1 MSGDDK
7 AFREYEYEIE
17 RLSSRVTSLDAE
29 VRAFKALQNVNDG
42 SGRPMA
48 DSSAPAG
55 YGNDEVTGVNLTSRA
70 RTTELATPAQHAL
83 EASESRYRRLFE
95 AAKDGILI
103 LNADTGKIVDVNPY
117 LLELTGYSYDDFL
130 GQHLWELGLFKDITA
145 SKTAFATLKA
155 KSYVRYEHL
164 PLEARDGH
172 RIDVEFVSNVYR
184 VDGQW
189 VIQCNIRDI
198 TDRKQAEQAL
208 REKEH
213 LLSESQ
219 RLGHIGSWLWD
230 MKGPMVWSDELYRL
244 YGVSPDTF
252 VPTVESLVSL
262 IYADDRSAMRTWIS
276 DCTSIEKP
284 SDVEYRIGMSDG
296 TIHYFKGAGQAVHN
310 TGNQFTHMVG
320 TVQDI
325 TVQKLAQQERENLV
339 EQLRVSQKME
349 AVGRLAGGVAH
360 DFNNLLSVI
369 LIYNELAMAQAIDG
383 APLKDELLEVKKATN
398 RAVALTQQLLAFSRK
413 QVLQPVS
420 LNLNTVATGV
430 EKMLRRILGEDIDFS
445 LFLAADIGVTSADP
459 GQIEQVIMNLA
470 INARDAMPRGGK
482 LTIETANV
490 EIDDAYVA
498 SHVTINP
505 GSYVQLTVSDTGV
518 GMDAQTRVRIFEPF
532 FTTKEMGKGTGL
544 GLSTAYG
551 IIKQSGGNIWV
562 YSEPGCGTTFK
573 IYLPREHSAATQVT
587 TSSPKVLRSAAITET
602 ILVVE
607 DDVALRRAV
616 SRILSATGYEVLTAA
631 DGADALLTC
640 AQHAGDIHLVLS
652 DVVMP
657 RMSGRI
663 LADEL
668 SKVRPTFKI
677 LYMSGYTDNAIGL
690 QGVLAAGAHFLG
702 KPFTTSELTRK
713 VREVLEATL

>member
-7 AFREYEYEIE
+7 AFREYECEIA
-17 RLSSRVTSLDAE
+17 RLSSRVASLDAE
-29 VRAFKALQNVNDG
+29 VTAFKVPRNVNDG
-42 SGRPMA
+42 SEPAIASG
-48 DSSAPAG
+48 SAPAG
-55 YGNDEVTGVNLTSRA
+55 NVNDDVTGVNLISRD
-70 RTTELATPAQHAL
+70 RTTELATQAQHAL

-103 LNADTGKIVDVNPY
+103 LDADTGKIVDVNPY
-117 LLELTGYSYDDFL
+117 LLELTGYSHDDFL
-130 GQHLWELGLFKDITA
+130 GQHLWELGLFKDIAA
-145 SKTAFATLKA
+145 SKTAFATLQA

-184 VDGQW
+184 VDGQC

-198 TDRKQAEQAL
+198 TDRKRAEQAL
-208 REKEH
+208 REKER

-219 RLGHIGSWLWD
+219 RAGHIGSWLWD

-252 VPTVESLVSL
+252 VPTAESLVSL
-262 IYADDRSAMRTWIS
+262 IYTDDRSAMRTWIS
-276 DCTSIEKP
+276 DCAGTEKP
-284 SDVEYRIGMSDG
+284 CDLEYRISLPDG
-296 TIHYFKGAGQAVHN
+296 TIHYFKGGAQAVH
-310 TGNQFTHMVG
+310 GSENQFVHMVG

-325 TVQKLAQQERENLV
+325 TVQKLAQQERENLE

-369 LIYNELAMAQAIDG
+369 LIYNELAMNQATEG
-383 APLKDELLEVKKATN
+383 APLKDELLEVKKAAN
-398 RAVALTQQLLAFSRK
+398 RAVALTRQLLAFSRK

-420 LNLNTVATGV
+420 LNLNMVATGF
-430 EKMLRRILGEDIDFS
+430 EKMLRRILGEDIDFT
-445 LFLAADIGVTSADP
+445 LFLAPDIGLTLADP

-498 SHVTINP
+498 THVATNP
-505 GSYVQLTVSDTGV
+505 GSYVQLTVSDTGD

-573 IYLPREHSAATQVT
+573 IYLPREHSATTQVT
-587 TSSPKVLRSAAITET
+587 ASPPKVQRSVATTET

-616 SRILSATGYEVLTAA
+616 SRILSATGYKVLTAA
-631 DGADALLTC
+631 DGAAALLTC
-640 AQHAGDIHLVLS
+640 AQHTGNIHLVLT

-657 RMSGRI
+657 QMGGRV
-663 LADEL
+663 LAEEL
-668 SKVRPTFKI
+668 SKVRPSFKI
-677 LYMSGYTDNAIGL
+677 LYMSGYTDNAIGV

-702 KPFTTSELTRK
+702 KPFTTSDLTRK
-713 VREVLEATL
+713 VREVVDATS